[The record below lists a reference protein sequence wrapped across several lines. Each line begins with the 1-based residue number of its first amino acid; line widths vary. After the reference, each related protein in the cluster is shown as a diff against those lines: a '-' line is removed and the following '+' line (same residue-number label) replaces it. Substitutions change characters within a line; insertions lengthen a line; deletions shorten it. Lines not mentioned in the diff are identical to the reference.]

1 MNRYAEAFRTCKLG
15 RAASSPQLSFFLD
28 VQFKVGM
35 LKVGAMPMG
44 TATRTTQNV
53 YVKALSSDV
62 DWSQQSANAEKK
74 KQ

>member
-1 MNRYAEAFRTCKLG
+1 
-15 RAASSPQLSFFLD
+15 
-28 VQFKVGM
+28 
-35 LKVGAMPMG
+35 MG